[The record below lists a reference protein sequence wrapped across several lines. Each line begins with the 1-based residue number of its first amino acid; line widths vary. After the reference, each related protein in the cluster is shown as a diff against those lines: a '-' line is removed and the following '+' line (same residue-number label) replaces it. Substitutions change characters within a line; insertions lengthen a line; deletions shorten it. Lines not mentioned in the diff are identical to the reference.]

1 LPFSVRR
8 QGSLLQCFCSV
19 EEPAANATR
28 SDADL
33 ATALHLAALN
43 EGVFFAARGLLA
55 LNTVLDEA
63 LVDEAA
69 DRIGA
74 AMGAVMAEQPVAVD

>member
-1 LPFSVRR
+1 M
-8 QGSLLQCFCSV
+8 
-19 EEPAANATR
+19 
-28 SDADL
+28 
-33 ATALHLAALN
+33 N
-43 EGVFFAARGLLA
+43 EGVFFAQGLLA

-74 AMGAVMAEQPVAVD
+74 AMETVMAEQPVAVD